1 MSGVLELSIRR
12 QGTWPVD
19 GSGTAVH
26 RDRHAD
32 QFGDFGLGCAGACG
46 TFCVRRNATVA
57 MCGDGNCQCHK
68 FLCFCVER
76 TCLEGCGVQTTE
88 TLVDVGDQFA
98 KITGERRQISLNFF
112 AVRVHVFVGFVV
124 RHDLS
129 QPQRMDSFYG
139 RNVLVLI
146 LNLAATMFMV
156 GLIWFVQ
163 IVHYPLLAVVGMDR
177 AIDVAVEHQR
187 RTSWVVGFPM
197 ALEGVSTLW
206 LMFDTPDGVNRLVP
220 WVTGAILGIVLLST
234 VFLSVPLHARM
245 AENPEPSIGR
255 RLVTTNWPRT
265 IGWSTRG
272 VLVAVMLWQATR

>member
-1 MSGVLELSIRR
+1 
-12 QGTWPVD
+12 
-19 GSGTAVH
+19 
-26 RDRHAD
+26 
-32 QFGDFGLGCAGACG
+32 
-46 TFCVRRNATVA
+46 
-57 MCGDGNCQCHK
+57 
-68 FLCFCVER
+68 
-76 TCLEGCGVQTTE
+76 
-88 TLVDVGDQFA
+88 
-98 KITGERRQISLNFF
+98 
-112 AVRVHVFVGFVV
+112 
-124 RHDLS
+124 
-129 QPQRMDSFYG
+129 
-139 RNVLVLI
+139 
-146 LNLAATMFMV
+146 
-156 GLIWFVQ
+156 
-163 IVHYPLLAVVGMDR
+163 MDR

-220 WVTGAILGIVLLST
+220 WIAGGILGIVLLST